1 VRRPVEQEVE
11 LILST
16 VTVPV
21 EQLQEAARTALSS
34 ARMPYDDAGD
44 VARVLVMADLFGIH
58 THGVQRIP
66 QYLERVRVGGM
77 SVSAEVVAENVA
89 PSVVKVDGANG
100 MGPLVGWR
108 TLTATMEAA
117 RTTGVGI
124 GLARHSNHFG
134 PVMPYL
140 YAAAEA
146 GFASMIASNATTTI
160 APTGGAEAKLG
171 NNPVGWGVPSPGSDP
186 ILLDIALSM
195 AARAKIRAAAREGRP
210 IPDTW
215 ATDKH
220 GTATMDPAAALDGF
234 LLPVGGHKGYGLSV
248 MMDLFAGV
256 LSGAAYLDKV
266 SSWNEKPGAPQNLGH
281 FFLLI
286 DTSVIAAT
294 PQLHNDVE
302 DFRRRILATPATDPR
317 NPVRL
322 PGQYEIELLKR
333 QMSEGVEVESEDF
346 ESLQALAATS

>member
-1 VRRPVEQEVE
+1 M
-11 LILST
+11 ISKT
-16 VTVPV
+16 VTIPV
-21 EQLQEAARTALSS
+21 DLLQDTARSALTAAG
-34 ARMPYDDAGD
+34 MPYADAED

-66 QYLERVRVGGM
+66 QYLERVRIGGV
-77 SVSAEVVAENVA
+77 SISAEMVVEQVA
-89 PSVVKVDGANG
+89 PSIVKVDGANG
-100 MGPLVGWR
+100 VGPLVGWR

-160 APTGGAEAKLG
+160 APTGGAQAKIG
-171 NNPVGWGVPSPGSDP
+171 NNPVGWGMPSRGSAP
-186 ILLDIALSM
+186 VLLDIALST

-215 ATDKH
+215 ATDKN
-220 GTATMDPAAALDGF
+220 GTPTTDPSSALEGF
-234 LLPVGGHKGYGLSV
+234 LLPIGGHKGYGLSV

-266 SSWNEKPGAPQNLGH
+266 SSWSDNPGEAQNLGH

-286 DTSVIAAT
+286 DTSMVGEESK
-294 PQLHNDVE
+294 LLDDVE
-302 DFRRRILATPATDPR
+302 DFRRRVLATPATDPH

-322 PGQYEIELLKR
+322 PGQHEVELLER
-333 QMSEGVEVESEDF
+333 QTSEGVEIASED
-346 ESLQALAATS
+346 LAALRALGTGATSPVA